1 MKKTAIPKISPTEK
15 NIPQKKVL
23 RHRTSVGFPL
33 LWAFVGFLCTFAPM
47 RIFADEAASLFQ
59 QGNQQYQA
67 GQYAEAAAT
76 YEKILALG
84 KENWQVYYNLGN
96 AYFKLR
102 QHGKA
107 ILNYERALQR
117 NRQSEDVRFNL
128 DLANLAI
135 TDHIPEPPRSLVVVW
150 IDAALNFFSLQQVAL
165 FGLIFWILLFLGL
178 TANLIAG
185 KRSWQRLGRRVAW
198 GAGAAGLLFALIF
211 ATLFYQQHTKRY
223 GIVLQKRVIVHSAPD
238 AEATEAFILHEGA
251 KFQLQEESGQWA
263 RVRLADGKVGWLRRE
278 AMEAI

>member
-1 MKKTAIPKISPTEK
+1 MKKPATPKSSPSEK
-15 NIPQKKVL
+15 NISREKVV
-23 RHRTSVGFPL
+23 RHCNSVRFPI
-33 LWAFVGFLCTFAPM
+33 LWALLGLLSCCAPL
-47 RIFADEAASLFQ
+47 RVFADEAASLFQ

-67 GQYAEAAAT
+67 GQYAEAAAA

-117 NRQSEDVRFNL
+117 NRQNEDVRFNL
-128 DLANLAI
+128 DLVNLAI
-135 TDHIPEPPRSLVVVW
+135 TDHIPEPPRALVVVW
-150 IDAALNFFSLQQVAL
+150 IDAALNFFSLEQAAL
-165 FGLIFWILLFLGL
+165 FGLIFWILMFLGL
-178 TANLIAG
+178 MATLVAG

-211 ATLFYQQHTKRY
+211 ATLLYRQRTERY

-278 AMEAI
+278 AVEAI

>member
-1 MKKTAIPKISPTEK
+1 MKKTVIPKILPKEK
-15 NIPQKKVL
+15 SIPQKKNL
-23 RHRTSVGFPL
+23 RYRTSVGFSI
-33 LWAFVGFLCTFAPM
+33 LWAFVGFLCTVAAA
-47 RIFADEAASLFQ
+47 RVFADEATSLFQ
-59 QGNQQYQA
+59 QGNQHYQA
-67 GQYAEAAAT
+67 GQYAEAAAA

-84 KENWQVYYNLGN
+84 RENWQIYYNLGN

-150 IDAALNFFSLQQVAL
+150 MDAALNFFSLQQAAL
-165 FGLIFWILLFLGL
+165 LGLIFWILLFLGL
-178 TANLIAG
+178 TANLLAG
-185 KRSWQRLGRRVAW
+185 KRSWQRLGRRMAW
-198 GAGAAGLLFALIF
+198 GAGVAALLFAMFF
-211 ATLFYQQHTKRY
+211 ATQLYRQRTERY
-223 GIVLQKRVIVHSAPD
+223 GIVLQKRVIAHSAPD

-278 AMEAI
+278 AVEAI